1 MWLDDI
7 ARPAARYKKG
17 DLHDIGG
24 TRLGK
29 GISASLTFPAGY
41 RKNMTV
47 NSIAYGHSIP
57 Y

>member
-41 RKNMTV
+41 RKNMTI